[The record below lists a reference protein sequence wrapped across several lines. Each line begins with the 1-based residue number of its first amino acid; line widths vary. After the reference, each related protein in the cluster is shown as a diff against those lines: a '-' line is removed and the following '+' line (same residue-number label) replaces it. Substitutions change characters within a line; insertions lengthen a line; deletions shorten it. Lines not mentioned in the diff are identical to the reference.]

1 MANVK
6 NKPVRRNAFADLGG
20 AGGAAQFFAGQNPTG
35 VEDLDSARSI
45 TIDLLDANPYQPRT
59 TFDEAALAELAAD
72 IKEHG
77 VLQPLLVRPYPTEEG
92 RYQIVAGERRWRA
105 ARLAGTGEVPCIERP
120 TTDAE
125 MERLALVENV
135 QRADLDPV
143 DEAHAYKRLI
153 DRLGLSQRELAETI
167 HKDHSYVVQR
177 LLLIK
182 DPRVEALTRAGT
194 IGLSVA
200 VGVARITDDTQ
211 RERLLDRAEEGERLT
226 VEDVRGARA
235 PEQPTSVPNAP
246 PAIEATRGDHDAS
259 VGKFTHSTPEDAPDV
274 PPVTAPPAPT
284 VVKTMEPLN
293 RVRESSLTIDE
304 RDRYKTTVYMLMRV
318 MPWSAVEAL
327 LEFGMLE
334 NMNVK
339 TLLRLCR
346 ETRRDKG
353 MDGTESSSESVPSP
367 RA

>member
-1 MANVK
+1 M
-6 NKPVRRNAFADLGG
+6 PNAKQKFEKRGAFDDRSAVALNTLMPNQYQAGVDDLPD
-20 AGGAAQFFAGQNPTG
+20 AK
-35 VEDLDSARSI
+35 SI
-45 TIDLLDANPYQPRT
+45 AIDLLDPNPFQPRK
-59 TFDEAALAELAAD
+59 TFDDAALAELAAD

-77 VLQPLLVRPYPTEEG
+77 VLQSLLVRPHPTEEG

-105 ARLAGTGEVPCIERP
+105 ARLAGKGEAPCIERP

-153 DRLGLSQRELAETI
+153 ERLGLSVRDVAASV

-182 DPRVEALTRAGT
+182 DPRIEALTRAGT

-235 PEQPTSVPNAP
+235 PEQPTSAPDAP
-246 PAIEATRGDHDAS
+246 PAIEATMVDHDAS

-274 PPVTAPPAPT
+274 PPVTAPTAPT
-284 VVKTMEPLN
+284 VVKTREPLN

-304 RDRYKTTVYMLMRV
+304 RDRYQTTVYMLMRV
-318 MPWSAVEAL
+318 MPWSAVEGL

-353 MDGTESSSESVPSP
+353 MDGAESSND
-367 RA
+367 A

>member
-1 MANVK
+1 VANA
-6 NKPVRRNAFADLGG
+6 KPKSTRRDAFADFG
-20 AGGAAQFFAGQNPTG
+20 AGVDQIFGDALPKG
-35 VEDLDSARSI
+35 VTDLAEARNI
-45 TIDLLDANPYQPRT
+45 NVGLLDANPYQPRK
-59 TFDEAALAELAAD
+59 TFDDTALAELAAD

-77 VLQPLLVRPYPTEEG
+77 VLQPLLVRPHPTEEG
-92 RYQIVAGERRWRA
+92 RYQLVAGERRWRA
-105 ARLAGTGEVPCIERP
+105 ARLAGKGEVPCIERP

-153 DRLGLSQRELAETI
+153 ERLGLSVRDVAASV

-182 DPRVEALTRAGT
+182 DPRIEALTRAGT

-226 VEDVRGARA
+226 VEDVMRARA
-235 PEQPTSVPNAP
+235 PEQPTSVPDAP
-246 PAIEATRGDHDAS
+246 PATEATMGDHDAS
-259 VGKFTHSTPEDAPDV
+259 VGKFTHPAPENVPDV
-274 PPVTAPPAPT
+274 PPVTVRTASP
-284 VVKTMEPLN
+284 VVKTREPLN

-304 RDRYKTTVYMLMRV
+304 RDRYQNHRV
-318 MPWSAVEAL
+318 HADARDAVVCCGGAA
-327 LEFGMLE
+327 G
-334 NMNVK
+334 VRDAGK
-339 TLLRLCR
+339 YDR
-346 ETRRDKG
+346 EDVTA
-353 MDGTESSSESVPSP
+353 SVP
-367 RA
+367 

>member
-1 MANVK
+1 VANA
-6 NKPVRRNAFADLGG
+6 KPKSTRRDAFADFG
-20 AGGAAQFFAGQNPTG
+20 AGVDQIFGDALPKG
-35 VEDLDSARSI
+35 VTDLAEARNI
-45 TIDLLDANPYQPRT
+45 NVGLLDANPYQPRK
-59 TFDEAALAELAAD
+59 TFDDTALAELAAD

-77 VLQPLLVRPYPTEEG
+77 VLQPLLVRPHPTEEG
-92 RYQIVAGERRWRA
+92 RYQLVAGERRWRA
-105 ARLAGTGEVPCIERP
+105 ARLAGKGEVPCIERP

-153 DRLGLSQRELAETI
+153 ERLGLSVRDVAASV

-182 DPRVEALTRAGT
+182 DPRIEALTRAGT

-226 VEDVRGARA
+226 VEDVMRARA
-235 PEQPTSVPNAP
+235 PEQPTSVPDAP
-246 PAIEATRGDHDAS
+246 PATEATMGDHDAS
-259 VGKFTHSTPEDAPDV
+259 VGKFTHPAPENVPDV
-274 PPVTAPPAPT
+274 PPVTVRTASP
-284 VVKTMEPLN
+284 VVKTREPLN

-304 RDRYKTTVYMLMRV
+304 RDRYQTTVYMLMRV
-318 MPWSAVEAL
+318 MPWSAVEGL

-334 NMNVK
+334 NMTVK

-353 MDGTESSSESVPSP
+353 MDSTESSSDSVSSP

>member
-6 NKPVRRNAFADLGG
+6 NNPVRRNAFADLGG
-20 AGGAAQFFAGQNPTG
+20 AGGAAQFFAGQNPAG
-35 VEDLDSARSI
+35 VADLDNARSI
-45 TIDLLDANPYQPRT
+45 AIDQLDANPYQPRT
-59 TFDEAALAELAAD
+59 VFDDTALAELAAD

-77 VLQPLLVRPYPTEEG
+77 ILQPLLVRPHPTEDG

-105 ARLAGTGEVPCIERP
+105 ATLAGKGEAPCIERP
-120 TTDAE
+120 TTDVE

-143 DEAHAYKRLI
+143 DEAHAYKRLME
-153 DRLGLSQRELAETI
+153 RLGLSVRDVAASV

-235 PEQPTSVPNAP
+235 LEQPTSAPDAP
-246 PAIEATRGDHDAS
+246 PAIEATMGDHDAS
-259 VGKFTHSTPEDAPDV
+259 VGKFTHSTPEDAPHV
-274 PPVTAPPAPT
+274 PPVPAPT
-284 VVKTMEPLN
+284 APTAPTMVKTREPLN

-304 RDRYKTTVYMLMRV
+304 RERYQTTVYMLMRV
-318 MPWSAVEAL
+318 MPWPAVEGL
-327 LEFGMLE
+327 LEFGMAE
-334 NMNVK
+334 NMHTK

-346 ETRRDKG
+346 ETRRAKG
-353 MDGTESSSESVPSP
+353 MDGTKPSSD
-367 RA
+367 

>member
-1 MANVK
+1 VAK
-6 NKPVRRNAFADLGG
+6 ASRRSIDALFTPS
-20 AGGAAQFFAGQNPTG
+20 QPQG
-35 VEDLDSARSI
+35 VEELDNARSI
-45 TIDLLDANPYQPRT
+45 AIVQLSANPFQPRT
-59 TFDEAALAELAAD
+59 TFDEATLAELAAD

-77 VLQPLLVRPYPTEEG
+77 VLQPLLVRPHPTEEG
-92 RYQIVAGERRWRA
+92 RYQLVAGERRWRA
-105 ARLAGTGEVPCIERP
+105 ARLAGKGEVPCIERP
-120 TTDAE
+120 TIDAE

-153 DRLGLSQRELAETI
+153 ERLGLSVRDVAASV

-182 DPRVEALTRAGT
+182 DPRIEALTRAGT

-235 PEQPTSVPNAP
+235 PEQPTSAPDAP
-246 PAIEATRGDHDAS
+246 PAIEATMGDHDAS
-259 VGKFTHSTPEDAPDV
+259 VGKFTHTVPEDALDV
-274 PPVTAPPAPT
+274 PPATAPTAPT
-284 VVKTMEPLN
+284 VVKTREPLN

-304 RDRYKTTVYMLMRV
+304 RERYQTTVYMLMRV
-318 MPWSAVEAL
+318 MPWSAVEGL
-327 LEFGMLE
+327 LEFGMIE
-334 NMNVK
+334 NMTVK

-353 MDGTESSSESVPSP
+353 MDGTESSSDSVPSP
-367 RA
+367 HASA